1 MLRLVESVAQ
11 RLFHA
16 GSLFVLVGDVA
27 DIGQSPQV
35 AGFKVLG
42 EYDCLAEIPGAVADR
57 ELIFGIKAA
66 TVAVE
71 HIRKGIGAECLCK
84 DLRSRLIS
92 EVLLLAAYVLVV

>member
-1 MLRLVESVAQ
+1 MAHLAHEKRFRGVCMLRLVESVTQ
-11 RLFHA
+11 CLFHA
-16 GSLFVLVGDVA
+16 GSLLVLVGDIA

-42 EYDCLAEIPGAVADR
+42 DYYCLAEIPGAVADR

-71 HIRKGIGAECLCK
+71 HIRQSIGAECLYK
-84 DLRSRLIS
+84 DLRS
-92 EVLLLAAYVLVV
+92 